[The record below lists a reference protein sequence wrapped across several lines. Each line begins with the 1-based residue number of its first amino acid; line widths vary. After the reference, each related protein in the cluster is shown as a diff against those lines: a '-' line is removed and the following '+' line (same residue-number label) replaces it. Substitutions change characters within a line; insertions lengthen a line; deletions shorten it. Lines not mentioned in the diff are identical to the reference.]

1 MEFDNERLAEEC
13 EKVVS
18 RMRVV
23 LKNKGG
29 PVIMNSLAFV
39 LAEAMFNVSNPTSW
53 DNNLKN
59 VFKAVE
65 EHLKEFAAVAA
76 KVPHDAP

>member
-1 MEFDNERLAEEC
+1 MDFDHERLAEEC

-18 RMRVV
+18 RMRVI

-53 DNNLKN
+53 DSNLKN
-59 VFKAVE
+59 VFSAVE
-65 EHLKEFAAVAA
+65 EHLKTFAAVAA
-76 KVPHDAP
+76 EASDDAP